1 MLLFSSILNITDSFT
16 PDAFLR
22 VVIAWNAESSR
33 DENRVKGIFWQ
44 GEHTARFGMPDL
56 WLEFVESSDGNIVAA
71 RHEKSTGDGI
81 VWDSDFIVNFSE
93 RKIAVQLDRTYSEDA
108 LVIDGAF
115 STPHFI
121 SFLIRQGYLKDD
133 RDLPILREPLE
144 ITDEQGEMIC
154 HLVNGERQYRLPVV
168 LVFKSSD
175 GKDPLEVTRLAS
187 RLKGAAHVLLEE
199 DPSQCRMIRETC
211 GTTDNEFGGI
221 RIFYPS
227 GPIKEKKITYRSAAG
242 DSKARL
248 ERVVQQVIKY
258 CLAQRIDPMYTWQGV
273 NNCVLNE
280 QLKNQIEGRKSAES
294 ARQKAEEE
302 VDMVYESFDEDLKKL
317 QEQIEDLT
325 KANEALQYENQ
336 GLRAKYAAVESVPLI
351 YSGEEE
357 EFYQGEIRD
366 AILSSLNEILSATES
381 ATRKADILKDV
392 LENNPYY
399 HLAEER
405 KQRVKSLFKGYKNL
419 TGAMRQELLSLGFE
433 ITEEGKHYKITY
445 REDPRYMVTIGKTP
459 SDSRSGNNN
468 AALISKKML

>member
-1 MLLFSSILNITDSFT
+1 MLLFSTILDTVDSFQT
-16 PDAFLR
+16 DDFIRL
-22 VVIAWNAESSR
+22 VLTWNNESTR
-33 DENRVKGIFWQ
+33 EENRVKGVVWQ
-44 GEHTARFGMPDL
+44 GEHAVRFGNSDL
-56 WLEFVESSDGNIVAA
+56 WIEFVESSDNSIVAA
-71 RHEKSTGDGI
+71 RHEKVTGDGV
-81 VWDSDFIVNFSE
+81 VWDSDFVANFAE
-93 RKIAVQLDRTYSEDA
+93 KKISIRLDRTYSEDA

-121 SFLIRQGYLKDD
+121 SLLIRQRFLKDD
-133 RDLPILREPLE
+133 QDLPILREPLV
-144 ITDEQGEMIC
+144 ITDEQREIIY
-154 HLVNGERQYRLPVV
+154 HLVNGDRKYRLPVV

-175 GKDPLEVTRLAS
+175 GKDPLEVNWLAS
-187 RLKGAAHVLLEE
+187 RLKGAAHVLMEK
-199 DPSQCRMIRETC
+199 DQNQCRKIREIC

-221 RIFYPS
+221 RIFYLY

-273 NNCVLNE
+273 NNSVLNE

-302 VDMVYESFDEDLKKL
+302 VDMVYVSFDEDLKKL
-317 QEQIEDLT
+317 QEKVEELT
-325 KANEALQYENQ
+325 KVNEALQYENQ

-366 AILSSLNEILSATES
+366 AILSSLNEMLSATES
-381 ATRKADILKDV
+381 ATRKADILEDV

-399 HLAEER
+399 RLAEER

-419 TGAMRQELLSLGFE
+419 TGAMRRELLSLGFE

>member
-1 MLLFSSILNITDSFT
+1 M
-16 PDAFLR
+16 
-22 VVIAWNAESSR
+22 
-33 DENRVKGIFWQ
+33 
-44 GEHTARFGMPDL
+44 
-56 WLEFVESSDGNIVAA
+56 
-71 RHEKSTGDGI
+71 
-81 VWDSDFIVNFSE
+81 
-93 RKIAVQLDRTYSEDA
+93 
-108 LVIDGAF
+108 
-115 STPHFI
+115 
-121 SFLIRQGYLKDD
+121 DD
-133 RDLPILREPLE
+133 QDLPILREPLV
-144 ITDEQGEMIC
+144 ITDEQGEIIY
-154 HLVNGERQYRLPVV
+154 HLVNGDRKYRLPVV

-175 GKDPLEVTRLAS
+175 GKDPLEVNWLAS
-187 RLKGAAHVLLEE
+187 RLKGAAHVLMEE
-199 DPSQCRMIRETC
+199 NPNQCIKIREIC
-211 GTTDNEFGGI
+211 DTTDNGFGGI

-227 GPIKEKKITYRSAAG
+227 GPIREKKITYRSAAG

-273 NNCVLNE
+273 NNSVLNE

-317 QEQIEDLT
+317 QEKVEELT
-325 KANEALQYENQ
+325 KVNEALQYENQ

-366 AILSSLNEILSATES
+366 VILSSLNEMLSATES
-381 ATRKADILKDV
+381 ATRKADILEDV

-399 HLAEER
+399 RLAEER

-419 TGAMRQELLSLGFE
+419 TGAMRRELLSLGFE

-459 SDSRSGNNN
+459 SDSRSGDNN